1 MQNIVF
7 FCVRPTIDE
16 VRTTFVRKLPSEN
29 NNYKYFFLNMTI
41 KNQQPDENA
50 GQFLNM
56 RRAGQGVK
64 MLCGGHPSFFVN
76 SPWHSASFTK
86 QNALNNP
93 LTLSGMPLKINYPL
107 VS

>member
-7 FCVRPTIDE
+7 FCVRPTIEE
-16 VRTTFVRKLPSEN
+16 VRTTFVRKLSRDKN
-29 NNYKYFFLNMTI
+29 KYKAFLKKLSMTI

-76 SPWHSASFTK
+76 SP
-86 QNALNNP
+86 
-93 LTLSGMPLKINYPL
+93 
-107 VS
+107 